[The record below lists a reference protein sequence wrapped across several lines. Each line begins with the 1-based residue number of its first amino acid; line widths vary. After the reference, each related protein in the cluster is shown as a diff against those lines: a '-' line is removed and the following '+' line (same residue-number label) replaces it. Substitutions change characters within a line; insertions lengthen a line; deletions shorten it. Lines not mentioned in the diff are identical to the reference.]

1 MDAALPIGLVAS
13 AIVGVAVGLAVAW
26 VIRSLAADDLK
37 QGDEWRYDVSRI
49 NGLRRADPIYRMLQ
63 PAVQLLARLNRNAFR
78 SDLAET
84 QRRIQVAGLSRFWL
98 AEEYLAKL
106 QIIALLMA
114 PFFAIVVIGQLGPTG
129 ILPTLMLVVITFF
142 ILRQQL
148 KRRAE
153 KRLLTIKRRLPYL
166 LDLLTLLMEAGSSF
180 LQAMAQG
187 VREFGSQPVAVEFGR
202 VLSDMNMGKA
212 RVEAFDALRKRLAD
226 DEIGGI
232 VAAILQSEQLG
243 TPISKIFRT
252 QADVLRMKRSQRAEK
267 IAGEAGVNML
277 LPAMLVM
284 AATVIL
290 ILGPFIL
297 NYMVFGLGI

>member
-78 SDLAET
+78 GDLAET

-106 QIIALLMA
+106 QIIALLTA

>member
-26 VIRSLAADDLK
+26 VIRSLAADVLK

-78 SDLAET
+78 GDLAET

-106 QIIALLMA
+106 QIIALLTA

-129 ILPTLMLVVITFF
+129 ILPTLILVVITFF

>member
-78 SDLAET
+78 GDLAET

-106 QIIALLMA
+106 QIIALLTA

-129 ILPTLMLVVITFF
+129 ILPTLILVVITFF

>member
-49 NGLRRADPIYRMLQ
+49 NGLRRADPIYRLLQ

-78 SDLAET
+78 GDLAET

-106 QIIALLMA
+106 QIVALLTA

-129 ILPTLMLVVITFF
+129 ILPTLILVVITFF